1 MKALVELGAML
12 LKFALLFVVLFRFH
26 ASWVGVCVVLLM
38 AILLFRLDR
47 TVVRFATGARG
58 VRR

>member
-1 MKALVELGAML
+1 MKALVELLTML
-12 LKFALLFVVLFRFH
+12 LKFVVLFIVLFRFH
-26 ASWVGVCVVLLM
+26 ASWVGVCVVVLM

-47 TVVRFATGARG
+47 TLLDFATGARG